1 MPELEGPRLFFGL
14 PYLLLPTLPWV
25 SSGAVVM
32 SLYDDQGKR
41 AAKQISRGNL
51 NTSYW
56 TLMFVILLGVVL
68 FLLLWALVGPIR
80 GRA

>member
-1 MPELEGPRLFFGL
+1 
-14 PYLLLPTLPWV
+14 
-25 SSGAVVM
+25 M
-32 SLYDDQGKR
+32 SLYDDQGKP

-68 FLLLWALVGPIR
+68 VLLLWAFVQPVR

>member
-1 MPELEGPRLFFGL
+1 
-14 PYLLLPTLPWV
+14 
-25 SSGAVVM
+25 M

-68 FLLLWALVGPIR
+68 LFLLLWAFVQPVR